1 VTRNCDSC
9 GVEYEAVRRTSRYC
23 SPLCRT
29 RAHRGHVARSAKAP
43 RALKVAA
50 DAPDGVSEPVEGPYG
65 RLAAATRAELAAVG
79 RETTPAGVAALLLAE
94 RIDSGQGTESGMAS
108 LSKEWRATMGVAL
121 ADAHKA
127 ESQLDKLRKL
137 RVDRLGA

>member
-1 VTRNCDSC
+1 MTRNCDSC

-29 RAHRGHVARSAKAP
+29 RAHRGHVARPAMAP
-43 RALKVAA
+43 RVLKVAA
-50 DAPDGVSEPVEGPYG
+50 DTSDDRSEPVEGPYG
-65 RLAAATRAELAAVG
+65 RLAAATRSELAAVG

-108 LSKEWRATMGVAL
+108 LSKEWRATMVVAL
-121 ADAHKA
+121 ADARKV
-127 ESQLDKLRKL
+127 ESELDKLRERNAGL
-137 RVDRLGA
+137 VGA